1 MFDKMK
7 EQFKQLQMLQRLMKD
22 EHFRNLMSHPN
33 VQATLQDPDVQ
44 QLAKSQDIA
53 KLLAHPKMALL
64 MRDPEVAALF
74 AKLDPQK
81 FLNQA

>member
-1 MFDKMK
+1 MFEKMK
-7 EQFKQLQMLQRLMKD
+7 DQFKQLQMLQRLMKD
-22 EHFRNLMSHPN
+22 EHFRALMSHPN

-44 QLAKSQDIA
+44 QLAKSQDVA
-53 KLLAHPKMALL
+53 KLLAHPKMVAL
-64 MRDPEVAALF
+64 MRDPEIASVF

>member
-7 EQFKQLQMLQRLMKD
+7 DQFKQLQMLQRLMKD
-22 EHFRNLMSHPN
+22 ENFRKLMSHPK

-44 QLAKSQDIA
+44 QLAKSQDLA
-53 KLLAHPKMALL
+53 KLLAHPKMATL
-64 MRDPEVAALF
+64 MRDPEVSTLF
-74 AKLDPQK
+74 TKLDPQK